1 MQKKHKKINRSNK
14 TKSTGI
20 EAVVSVM
27 EPCLMKISFK
37 NAPPEKLFCLRDGRK
52 LKNLLEL
59 VDALENMGD
68 DVFAFHV
75 NESKNDFANW
85 IQDSLGEGEL
95 GETLVG
101 NKSREHHQIAVLK
114 HLVED
119 ALAK

>member
-1 MQKKHKKINRSNK
+1 MQRKHKKLSHK
-14 TKSTGI
+14 AKSKGI

-27 EPCLMKISFK
+27 EPCLAKITLV
-37 NAPPEKLFCLRDGRK
+37 NAPPEKAFYLRDGRT
-52 LKNLLEL
+52 LNNLLEL

-85 IQDSLGEGEL
+85 ISDALGEGEL

-101 NKSREHHQIAVLK
+101 NKSRERHQIAILK

-119 ALAK
+119 ALPK